1 MESVGP
7 TSDAIAEQARKLN
20 ALWNRI
26 DNLYHETA
34 QRLGVSDTTLAVL
47 YALCELGEGCTQHD
61 ICASS
66 WVSKQTVNSC
76 VHKLHQSGLIR
87 FEQGKGKEVRLF
99 ATDTGRALM
108 KRTAEPVI
116 QGEFEALASLG
127 DRDAR
132 ELTRLCALYLDRLQ
146 AQLRRLQE
154 KPAAIPQGQ

>member
-1 MESVGP
+1 MEPAEP
-7 TSDAIAEQARKLN
+7 TDGTIAKQARKLN

-76 VHKLHQSGLIR
+76 VHKLHQNGLIR
-87 FEQGKGKEVRLF
+87 LEQGKGKEVRLF
-99 ATDTGRALM
+99 ATDAGRDLIE
-108 KRTAEPVI
+108 RTAAPVI
-116 QGEFEALASLG
+116 QSEFEALASLG

-132 ELTRLCALYLDRLQ
+132 ELTRLCSLYLDRLQ
-146 AQLRRLQE
+146 AHLRGLQGE
-154 KPAAIPQGQ
+154 AAAIPQER